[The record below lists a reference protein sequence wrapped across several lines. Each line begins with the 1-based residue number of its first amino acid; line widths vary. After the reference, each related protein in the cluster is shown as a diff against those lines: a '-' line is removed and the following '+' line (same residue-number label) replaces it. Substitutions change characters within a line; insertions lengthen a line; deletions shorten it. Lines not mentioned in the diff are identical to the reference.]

1 MKGDSDVS
9 IVTLTHGK
17 ISQNVKRNGNDCSAV
32 HTSKELQYRKDN
44 LINLECEAIVARNIN
59 QSYHITCK

>member
-32 HTSKELQYRKDN
+32 HTSEELQYEKDN
-44 LINLECEAIVARNIN
+44 QKIVVHKAMTYGPIRF
-59 QSYHITCK
+59 